1 MSSTATSRTPSRIN
15 TRPIRMTDEEK
26 RRIDE
31 LREKEMPTVSFNAWA
46 VAKLSTPMN
55 ITKEF

>member
-1 MSSTATSRTPSRIN
+1 MSTIAARRTPSRIN
-15 TRPIRMTDEEK
+15 TRPIRMSDEEK

-46 VAKLSTPMN
+46 VAKLSTPMS

>member
-1 MSSTATSRTPSRIN
+1 
-15 TRPIRMTDEEK
+15 MTDEEK